1 MKKYIQSITSKGI
14 VYETPLEVVAEIRAR
29 KIAKEESKTEEEFDT
44 IFENEFKTGMDEND
58 IMELWARNNLK
69 FEEIVIYSIRMD
81 KLKDES
87 LYSKD
92 WKENIKIVF
101 H

>member
-14 VYETPLEVVAEIRAR
+14 VYETPLEIVAEIRAR
-29 KIAKEESKTEEEFDT
+29 KIAKDESKTEDEFDT

>member
-58 IMELWARNNLK
+58 IMELWAKTNLK
-69 FEEIVIYSIRMD
+69 FEEIVVYSIRMD
-81 KLKDES
+81 MLKDET